1 MDKRSL
7 SAVPRPQLTDRNK
20 QMLLLVPH
28 MSYLVTAERQ
38 EINGEDTLAIN
49 FFHAEEKELKPAFRT
64 FCQMDDY
71 ITQDLG
77 TDKTKWKTG
86 AVSYLTG
93 WLYWYCNSG
102 NIVIASVRERKQ
114 ILGFFRDFRKKNG
127 ISDHEI
133 NIPKGAVVDSEIER
147 RIDEY
152 QDTVKKWK
160 LQKKHRKEKAEID
173 LQMQK
178 FGGLPADYS
187 QFIKDAVFENE
198 NYIFYSRAK
207 ARAYCTKCGHEFEI
221 RKDGLYHKKIAI
233 WNDTDEISHNRT
245 VRCPY
250 CNKYLKCKSE
260 GMGKKNLFAV
270 QWSVLVQKYGGEVL
284 VRYFCH
290 TKDFQGNFHN
300 PEIKSFEKFRTVHSA
315 DKPRDFEWC
324 RYKSTTEIRWC
335 NFKDRSYGYCQ
346 PPEMDV
352 PRSAVL
358 YNRNLLETVA
368 DTCMKYSAVDI
379 YVNNVAETVHVS
391 GGSRYMGQGG
401 NVLAKPWCIDWY
413 FNAYRKTPYLEQL
426 LKVGFY
432 KIAQA
437 VLKDRNCPEFKNG
450 RTVTETLGIN
460 RLQFRML
467 RQIGNPSVR
476 DVMIL
481 RYAGEIR
488 KEDFYMLRHIHD
500 DGYDKMYEKYLDMRQ
515 YTTIYKLKKY
525 LGKQKIILERDY
537 FDYARWLEEMGY
549 DMRNE
554 FNLFPKNFK
563 RAHDEMSKQYMKF
576 KDKQAREDAK
586 RFNRLLGKLRKET
599 EEVEAMNLNMD
610 GLFIR
615 LPNKLEELKEEGESL
630 HHCVGTYMEK
640 VEKGETMIFFIR
652 QKAAPEKPYYTLEW
666 HGRVVQCRGFRNCE
680 MTPEVKAFVE
690 IFGEKMAQYEDTPGK
705 QGKAG

>member
-38 EINGEDTLAIN
+38 EINGEDTLIIN

-71 ITQDLG
+71 ITQDLEA
-77 TDKTKWKTG
+77 DKTKWKTG
-86 AVSYLTG
+86 AVNYLTG
-93 WLYWYCNSG
+93 WLYWYRNSG
-102 NIVIASVRERKQ
+102 NIVIASVRERSQ
-114 ILGFFRDFRKKNG
+114 ILGFLHDFRKKNG
-127 ISDHEI
+127 LSDHETV
-133 NIPKGAVVDSEIER
+133 IPKGAAVDSEIER

-152 QDTVKKWK
+152 QDTIKKWK
-160 LQKKHRKEKAEID
+160 LQKKHRKEKAGID
-173 LQMQK
+173 LQMKK
-178 FGGLPADYS
+178 FGELPADYG
-187 QFIKDAVFENE
+187 QFVKDVVFENE

-260 GMGKKNLFAV
+260 GMGRKNLFAV
-270 QWSVLVQKYGGEVL
+270 QWSVLVQKYGEEVL

-290 TKDFQGNFHN
+290 TKDFQGDFHN

-324 RYKSTTEIRWC
+324 RYKSTAEIRWC
-335 NFKDRSYGYCQ
+335 NFKDRSYGCCQ
-346 PPEMDV
+346 PPETDV

-379 YVNNVAETVHVS
+379 YVNNVAETIYVS

-401 NVLAKPWCIDWY
+401 NILAKPWCIDWY
-413 FNAYRKTPYLEQL
+413 FNSYRKTPYLEQL

-432 KIAQA
+432 RIARSA
-437 VLKDRNCPEFKNG
+437 LEDRDCPEFNNG
-450 RTVTETLGIN
+450 RTVMKTLGIN
-460 RLQFRML
+460 KQQFNML
-467 RQIGNPSVR
+467 RQIGDPSVR

-488 KEDFYMLRHIHD
+488 QKDFEMLRYIHD
-500 DGYDKMYEKYLDMRQ
+500 DGYDKMYEKYLDMRP
-515 YTTIYKLKKY
+515 YTTIYKVKKY
-525 LGKQKIILERDY
+525 IDKNSIARQRDY
-537 FDYARWLEEMGY
+537 FDYVRWIREMGY

-554 FNLFPKNFK
+554 FNLYPRDFK
-563 RAHDEMSKQYMKF
+563 KVHDEKSEEYVKF
-576 KDKQAREDAK
+576 QDKKAKEDME
-586 RFNRLLGKLRKET
+586 RFNKLLGKLRKET
-599 EEVEAMNLNMD
+599 LNAEPMNLKTG

-615 LPNKLEELKEEGESL
+615 LPEKLDELKTEGEFL
-630 HHCVGTYMEK
+630 HHCVGTYRDK
-640 VEKGETMIFFIR
+640 VARGETMIFFIR
-652 QKAAPEKPYYTLEW
+652 KETEPDKPYYTLEW
-666 HGRVVQCRGFRNCE
+666 KGRVVQCRGCHNCD
-680 MTPEVKAFVE
+680 MTPEVKAFVN
-690 IFGEKMAQYEDTPGK
+690 IFQEKMIKYENTPQK
-705 QGKAG
+705 QRKAE

>member
-20 QMLLLVPH
+20 QMLLLMPH
-28 MSYLVTAERQ
+28 MSYLVTAGRQ
-38 EINGEDTLAIN
+38 EINGEDTLIIN

-71 ITQDLG
+71 ITQDLEA
-77 TDKTKWKTG
+77 DKTKWKTG
-86 AVSYLTG
+86 AVNYLTG
-93 WLYWYCNSG
+93 WLYWYHNSG
-102 NIVIASVRERKQ
+102 NIVIASVRERNL
-114 ILGFFRDFRKKNG
+114 ILGFLCDFRKKNG
-127 ISDHEI
+127 ISDHETV
-133 NIPKGAVVDSEIER
+133 IPKGAAFDSEIER

-152 QDTVKKWK
+152 QDTIKKWK
-160 LQKKHRKEKAEID
+160 LQKKHREEKAEID

-178 FGGLPADYS
+178 FRGIPADYG
-187 QFIKDAVFENE
+187 QFVKDAVFENE

-207 ARAYCTKCGHEFEI
+207 ERAYCTKCGHGFEI

-260 GMGKKNLFAV
+260 GMGRKNLFAV
-270 QWSVLVQKYGGEVL
+270 QWSVLVQKYDEEVL
-284 VRYFCH
+284 ARYFCH
-290 TKDFQGNFHN
+290 TKDFQGDFHN

-315 DKPRDFEWC
+315 DRPRDFEWC

-352 PRSAVL
+352 PKSAVL

-391 GGSRYMGQGG
+391 DGSRYMGQGG

-413 FNAYRKTPYLEQL
+413 FNAYRKAPYLEQL

-467 RQIGNPSVR
+467 RQIGNPSMR

-488 KEDFYMLRHIHD
+488 KEDFYMLRHVHD

-525 LGKQKIILERDY
+525 LEKQKIIHERDY

-554 FNLFPKNFK
+554 FNLYPKDFK
-563 RAHDEMSKQYMKF
+563 KAHDEKSKEYTRF
-576 KDKQAREDAK
+576 KDRQTREDEK
-586 RFNRLLGKLRKET
+586 RFKRLMGKLRKET
-599 EEVEAMNLNMD
+599 KDVDALNLRTGGM
-610 GLFIR
+610 FIR
-615 LPNKLEELKEEGESL
+615 LPNELDELKKEGEML
-630 HHCVGTYMEK
+630 HHCVGTYRDK
-640 VEKGETMIFFIR
+640 VANGDTMIFFIR
-652 QKAAPEKPYYTLEW
+652 LEAEPDRPFFTLEW
-666 HGRVVQCRGFRNCE
+666 KGRVIQCRGFRNCD
-680 MTPEVKAFVE
+680 MTPEVKAFVNL
-690 IFGEKMAQYEDTPGK
+690 FQEKMAEYGEKPLK
-705 QGKAG
+705 RRKAG